1 MTSDNDCYRYPC
13 KEKGV
18 CPAAFRGHVPKTVFC
33 AGTLRR
39 TVYSFAGLLLSIAV
53 GCGTGYILCGFY
65 GNGIKTAKQVVHDGR
80 TEIVIFCLDRKSCL

>member
-1 MTSDNDCYRYPC
+1 MVTGILAR
-13 KEKGV
+13 KREF
-18 CPAAFRGHVPKTVFC
+18 AL
-33 AGTLRR
+33 LRS
-39 TVYSFAGLLLSIAV
+39 VGMSQKQFSVLVHCEGLFIVFAGLLLSIAV